1 MHKDFESFCR
11 RFQELAGRNEDGSES
26 LAKGI
31 PIVQELISSD
41 LWFRDFIKEAL
52 IERSWLKQQPP
63 SLWPNEL
70 TLYRSLDQSFLVLA
84 YIWEPFSMDTIH
96 DHGSWGIIAS
106 FINGTKEIKYRRRD
120 DGNVAGYAELDETI
134 AKVVKQGEITCVL
147 PLNAG
152 IHQMGNTTEEI
163 SVTIN
168 VYGRTMRRGYL
179 QFFDRERKTVKR
191 VYPPRTYKEV
201 LMVRTM
207 GAIGSGENILK
218 GALVNPLPDY
228 VKEEYEAA
236 IAVSKR
242 RVP

>member
-1 MHKDFESFCR
+1 MHKDFEIFCR
-11 RFQELAGRNEDGSES
+11 RFQELTGRNENGSVS

-41 LWFRDFIKEAL
+41 LWFRDFIKGAL
-52 IERSWLKQQPP
+52 SERSWLKQQPP

-70 TLYRSLDQSFLVLA
+70 TLYRSPDQSFLVLA
-84 YIWEPFSMDTIH
+84 YIWEPSSMDTIH

-106 FINGTKEIKYRRRD
+106 LINGTKEIKYRRRD
-120 DGNVAGYAELDETI
+120 DGTVAGYAELEETI

-147 PLNAG
+147 PLNGG
-152 IHQMGNTTEEI
+152 IHQMGNTSGEI

-168 VYGRTMRRGYL
+168 IYGRTMRRGYL
-179 QFFDRERKTVKR
+179 HFFDRERKTVKR

-207 GAIGSGENILK
+207 GAMGSGEDILS
-218 GALVNPLPDY
+218 GAYVNSLPDY
-228 VKEEYEAA
+228 VKEEYETAL
-236 IAVSKR
+236 AVSKR
-242 RVP
+242 RAP

>member
-1 MHKDFESFCR
+1 MHKDFENFCR
-11 RFQELAGRNEDGSES
+11 RFKELTGRNEDGSVS

-31 PIVQELISSD
+31 PIVQELVSSD
-41 LWFRDFIKEAL
+41 LWFRDFLKEAL

-63 SLWPNEL
+63 GLWPNEL
-70 TLYRSLDQSFLVLA
+70 TLFRSPDRSFLVLA

-120 DGNVAGYAELDETI
+120 DGTVAGYAELEETI

-152 IHQMGNTTEEI
+152 IHQMGNTSGEI

-191 VYPPRTYKEV
+191 VYPPRTCKEV
-201 LMVRTM
+201 LMVRAI
-207 GAIGSGENILK
+207 GAMGSGEDILS
-218 GALVNPLPDY
+218 GAFVNSLPDH
-228 VKEEYEAA
+228 VKEEYEMALT
-236 IAVSKR
+236 VSKR
-242 RVP
+242 RAP